1 MRRQPY
7 SHLDVP
13 IDGMSHPMPEHH
25 VCTSLHRSPFFF
37 VLFSIVIL
45 ATVGCDTDPVDGPY
59 VPTPYTLTIP
69 QGLPPMIVPENNP
82 MTVEGVA
89 LGRRL
94 FYDELLSDD
103 NTMSCGTCHLQENGF
118 AEPLQ
123 VSQGITGVQGTR
135 NAMALINLGWVQ
147 SGLFWDGRAATL
159 EEQALAPVTNPIE
172 MATTWAAVEAK
183 LNAHDEYPLLFKQAY
198 DVDRIDSLTVA
209 KALAQ
214 FVRTLISGRSRFDAW
229 YNRQETPLNDQEMRG
244 FVLYTTEQADC
255 FHCHGLGGLI
265 TDNSYQNNGLD
276 TEFSDM
282 GRYLVTG
289 NDADRGRFRTPT
301 LRNIEMT
308 APYMHDGR
316 FFTLEEVVDHYSDHV
331 QVSPTISPTMELV
344 GFGGAQLTQQQK
356 EDLIAFL
363 RTLTDNEFL
372 TDPAHADPE
381 Q

>member
-1 MRRQPY
+1 MPM
-7 SHLDVP
+7 
-13 IDGMSHPMPEHH
+13 MSI
-25 VCTSLHRSPFFF
+25 R
-37 VLFSIVIL
+37 
-45 ATVGCDTDPVDGPY
+45 
-59 VPTPYTLTIP
+59 
-69 QGLPPMIVPENNP
+69 
-82 MTVEGVA
+82 
-89 LGRRL
+89 
-94 FYDELLSDD
+94 
-103 NTMSCGTCHLQENGF
+103 
-118 AEPLQ
+118 
-123 VSQGITGVQGTR
+123 
-135 NAMALINLGWVQ
+135 
-147 SGLFWDGRAATL
+147 
-159 EEQALAPVTNPIE
+159 
-172 MATTWAAVEAK
+172 
-183 LNAHDEYPLLFKQAY
+183 LLFKQAY

-209 KALAQ
+209 KALGQ

-381 Q
+381 L